1 MKIGRESSAEAWSAA
16 VQIKKLPYDRRE
28 LNSIGKTIEEI
39 DTLSTAN
46 AFNASEPVTQ
56 KLLNTEKCWLQIS
69 LRAIGERISK
79 WRTEIYCET
88 SSKTRAFF
96 QSHTKLSQLI
106 VVPSILARI
115 SARLSSALLR
125 YRFAILFFFLLYL
138 IFSDRSHT
146 FRSAKRWS
154 CRWKVASGFSLFR
167 ADSTAALR
175 SCVVIGHRRNHT
187 AKKNK
192 KASLKLAHPNTQHSA
207 LIRIWRKKYEWMKL
221 SKIFSF
227 FTLERLK
234 LPATYRS
241 DSLFFFWSK
250 KISHTRDSDGD
261 FNLHTIFRL
270 FGGTFMES
278 HKHSA
283 ALAQESRLQFNSLFR
298 H

>member
-1 MKIGRESSAEAWSAA
+1 MIVASWTPLAKLLRKSTHSAQRMLSMPASQWLRSCSTQKSAGYKSALEPSESGFQNGELRSIAKPAA
-16 VQIKKLPYDRRE
+16 KRE
-28 LNSIGKTIEEI
+28 LFFKATRNFRSSSSSPQSWHE
-39 DTLSTAN
+39 SQR
-46 AFNASEPVTQ
+46 ASPPPYFDIV
-56 KLLNTEKCWLQIS
+56 S
-69 LRAIGERISK
+69 LFS
-79 WRTEIYCET
+79 
-88 SSKTRAFF
+88 
-96 QSHTKLSQLI
+96 
-106 VVPSILARI
+106 
-115 SARLSSALLR
+115 
-125 YRFAILFFFLLYL
+125 FFFLLYL

-261 FNLHTIFRL
+261 FNLQTIFRL